1 MLNWRTRTV
10 LISAAVVL
18 IALVAACS
26 SDEPDSIP
34 TAGTTATAVTPD
46 PTPEPTS
53 VPTPTIEP
61 TATPEPTA
69 APALD
74 LPRAPAVGI
83 NIDSAPFVGPQSS
96 SAVAITPDGRLIV
109 AVNPDSDSVSVVDA
123 ESSAVLAE
131 ISVGD
136 DPRTLAITPDGS
148 HALVTNHGDRTV
160 SAIDLS
166 SFEEVSLWPVGDKP
180 YGVVTDGV
188 NAYVTE
194 FGTGKLRSIEL
205 SSGTT
210 VGEIDAG
217 AFPSGIALDLDGGRL
232 LVTHLFDGDITI
244 VETSSFTSQ
253 LTIST
258 GPDNNVSQSISVSPD
273 GTRAYVPQTRSN
285 VSNLALSFD
294 STVFPVVNVVNLV
307 EPALISKERIT
318 LDTADEPVSL
328 PLAVAITPESDRIFV
343 LNAGSDAVSVI
354 NLETN
359 RGVAHLAVG
368 SNPRGIVISPDG
380 SRAYVNNV
388 LDGTLSVIDT
398 AGLSVIETIVLT
410 DIPLD
415 PEILLGKQIFNSAA
429 DPVLSTDGW
438 ISCASCH
445 FDGGS
450 DQRTWLGFPD
460 GPRNTPALFGVGETL
475 PIHWSGDLNELADV
489 ELTIRNIQAG
499 TGLVEGDGFDSL
511 GPNHAGK
518 SVDLDALAAY
528 MDSLKKLPTPHE
540 TDPAV
545 FDSGALLFHTQ
556 GCAQCHVPGT
566 FVDGELHDVGTGD
579 PALEKNS
586 HGRGTSFDTPSLRGL
601 WLTAPYFHDGTAP
614 TLRDV
619 LRMGEAHNV
628 ADGMSDAE
636 IDDLVSYLLALP
648 VISPDEVKGAY
659 SCPGETNRDEQ
670 APPWC

>member
-1 MLNWRTRTV
+1 MLNWRTRTI

-18 IALVAACS
+18 ITLVAACS
-26 SDEPDSIP
+26 SDEPYSIP
-34 TAGTTATAVTPD
+34 TVIPTATVITPD
-46 PTPEPTS
+46 PTPAPTS
-53 VPTPTIEP
+53 VPTPIVEP
-61 TATPEPTA
+61 TATPELIVTR
-69 APALD
+69 ALD

-83 NIDSAPFVGPQSS
+83 TVDSAPFVGPQSS
-96 SAVAITPDGRLIV
+96 SAVATTPDGRLIV
-109 AVNPDSDSVSVVDA
+109 AVNPDSDSVTVVDA

-131 ISVGD
+131 IIVGD
-136 DPRTLAITPDGS
+136 DPRTLAITPDGG
-148 HALVTNHGDRTV
+148 HALVANYGDRTV

-166 SFEEVSLWPVGDKP
+166 AFEEVSLWPVGAKP
-180 YGVVTDGV
+180 YGIVTDGV

-194 FGTGKLRSIEL
+194 FGTGKLRSIKL
-205 SSGTT
+205 SSGSTL
-210 VGEIDAG
+210 GEIDAG
-217 AFPSGIALDLDGGRL
+217 AFPAGVALDLYGARL
-232 LVTHLFDGDITI
+232 LVTHMFDGDITI

-253 LTIST
+253 MVIST
-258 GPDNNVSQSISVSPD
+258 GLDNNVSQSISVSPD

-285 VSNLALSFD
+285 VSNLELSFD
-294 STVFPVVNVVNLV
+294 STVFPVVNVVNLDV
-307 EPALISKERIT
+307 PALISKDRIT
-318 LDTADEPVSL
+318 LDTADEPVNL
-328 PLAVAITPESDRIFV
+328 PFAVAITPESDRAFV
-343 LNAGSDAVSVI
+343 LNSGSDAVSVI

-368 SNPRGIVISPDG
+368 SNPRGIVMSPDG
-380 SRAYVNNV
+380 TRAYVNNV

-398 AGLSVIETIVLT
+398 AGLSVVETVVLT

-415 PEILLGKQIFNSAA
+415 PQILLGKQIFNSAA

-445 FDGGS
+445 FDGGL
-450 DQRTWLGFPD
+450 DQRTWLGLSD
-460 GPRNTPALFGVGETL
+460 GPRNTQALFGVGETL
-475 PIHWSGDLNELADV
+475 PIHWSGDLDELADT
-489 ELTIRNIQAG
+489 ELTIRNLQAG
-499 TGLVEGDGFDSL
+499 TGFVEGDELDSL

-528 MDSLKKLPTPHE
+528 MDSLKSLPTPHE
-540 TDPAV
+540 TDPAT
-545 FDSGALLFHTQ
+545 FDAGALVFHTQ
-556 GCAQCHVPGT
+556 GCATCHVPGK
-566 FVDGELHDVGTGD
+566 FVDGKLHDVGTGD

-619 LRMGEAHNV
+619 LRTGETHNV
-628 ADGMSDAE
+628 ADGLSDAE
-636 IDDLVSYLLALP
+636 IDDLVSYLSALP

-659 SCPGETNRDEQ
+659 SCPGETNRDEL

>member
-1 MLNWRTRTV
+1 MLNWRIRTV
-10 LISAAVVL
+10 LISAAVVV
-18 IALVAACS
+18 ITLVAACS
-26 SDEPDSIP
+26 SDEPEITP
-34 TAGTTATAVTPD
+34 TVAPAATAVAPD
-46 PTPEPTS
+46 PTPIATS
-53 VPTPTIEP
+53 VPAPTAVPTATSEP
-61 TATPEPTA
+61 TATPA
-69 APALD
+69 SD
-74 LPRAPAVGI
+74 LPRVPAFGISVGS
-83 NIDSAPFVGPQSS
+83 DPFAGPQSS
-96 SAVAITPDGRLIV
+96 SAVATTPDGRLIV

-123 ESSAVLAE
+123 ESSTILAE
-131 ISVGD
+131 IRVGD
-136 DPRTLAITPDGS
+136 DPRTLAITPDGV
-148 HALVTNHGDRTV
+148 HALVTNSGDRTV
-160 SAIDLS
+160 SAVDLS
-166 SFEEVSLWPVGDKP
+166 AFEEVALWPVGDKP

-205 SSGTT
+205 ASGTT

-217 AFPSGIALDLDGGRL
+217 AFPSGLALDLDGGRL

-244 VETSSFTSQ
+244 VETNSFTTRQ
-253 LTIST
+253 TIST
-258 GPDNNVSQSISVSPD
+258 GPDNNVSQSVSVSPD

-285 VSNLALSFD
+285 VSNLALTFD

-307 EPALISKERIT
+307 EPALISKDRIT
-318 LDTADEPVSL
+318 LDTADKPVSL
-328 PLAVAITPESDRIFV
+328 PFAVAITPDADRAFI

-380 SRAYVNNV
+380 ATAYVNNV

-398 AGLSVIETIVLT
+398 AGLSVIGTITLT
-410 DIPLD
+410 NIPLD

-429 DPVLSTDGW
+429 DPVLSTDDW

-460 GPRNTPALFGVGETL
+460 GPRNTPALYGVGETL

-499 TGLVEGDGFDSL
+499 TGLVEGKKLDSL
-511 GPNHAGK
+511 GPDHAGK

-528 MDSLKKLPTPHE
+528 MDSLKSLPTPHE
-540 TDPAV
+540 TDPV
-545 FDSGALLFHTQ
+545 NFDAGALLFHAQ
-556 GCAQCHVPGT
+556 GCALCHAPGT

-579 PALEKNS
+579 SAVEKNS
-586 HGRGTSFDTPSLRGL
+586 HGRGTSFDTPSVRGL

-619 LRMGEAHNV
+619 LRTGETHNV
-628 ADGMSDAE
+628 ADDLSNAE
-636 IDDLVSYLLALP
+636 IDDLITYLLALP
-648 VISPDEVKGAY
+648 VAPPAEVKGAY
-659 SCPGETNRDEQ
+659 SCPGETDRDEL